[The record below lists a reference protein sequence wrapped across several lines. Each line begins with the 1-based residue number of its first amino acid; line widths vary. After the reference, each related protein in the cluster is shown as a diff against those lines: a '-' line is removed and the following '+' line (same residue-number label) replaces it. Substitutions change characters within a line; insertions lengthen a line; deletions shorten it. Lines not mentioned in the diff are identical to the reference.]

1 MQAITHQDLLSLE
14 DYERQ
19 RADIKERIRGH
30 KEGRRLDLDEN
41 ISVFFE
47 DRETMWY
54 QVQEMARAER
64 LYKDEEIQDELDVY
78 NPLIPDGTNLK
89 ATFMIQYDDREV
101 RQRKLAELVGI
112 EHRIWI
118 RVDGHDKVFAVA
130 DEDLDRSTADK
141 TSTVHF
147 MRFEFDE
154 GMRADW
160 KGGAAVHMGCDHENR
175 PLDVELPGDLRERLA
190 GDFD

>member
-1 MQAITHQDLLSLE
+1 MQPITHQDLLPLE
-14 DYERQ
+14 EYERQ
-19 RADIKERIRGH
+19 RSGIQERIRRH
-30 KEGRRLDLDEN
+30 KEERRLDLDEN
-41 ISVFFE
+41 LSVLFE
-47 DRETMWY
+47 DRDTMWY

-89 ATFMIQYDDREV
+89 ATFMIQYDDRET

-112 EHRIWI
+112 EDRVWI
-118 RVDGHDKVFAVA
+118 RVDGHDKVYAIA
-130 DEDLDRSTADK
+130 DEDLERSTPDK

-147 MRFEFDE
+147 MRFELDE

-160 KGGAAVHMGCDHENR
+160 KGGASVHMGTDHDKR
-175 PLDVELPGDLRERLA
+175 PLDVELPAGLHDELA
-190 GDFD
+190 GDFA